1 MSSQSQWQDFK
12 EQVRTS
18 TDLVALIGEALTLQP
33 MRGGQE
39 FVGLCPFHADHTP
52 SMRVYPDR
60 QSFRCWACNVGGDCF
75 EFVMRRENVSFREAL
90 EMLADR
96 ARIDLPKTFDNSPQA
111 NSTGGIGKPQLYE
124 VLTWAENQFHEFLWS
139 AAGAKHVREYLTERG
154 MKPET
159 IRRFKVG
166 YHPDNWEW
174 LQTQAKARFSKE
186 QMLAARLIGE
196 RQEKGGYYDNFVDRL
211 MFPIHDPQGKTVA
224 FGGRVL
230 PGSPKTN
237 MGKYWNSP
245 ESVLFTKSR
254 IIYGL
259 HHARKAIEETD
270 TAILMEGYMDC
281 IMAQQAGVTNC
292 VATLGTALTEQHVT
306 TLKRLARK
314 VVLVYDGDEPGQNAA
329 EKSLV
334 RFLAQE
340 LDLRILTLPNDQDP
354 ADVMLDQG
362 GEWFLQQAAKAP
374 EVWEF
379 KLKRV
384 IDRYGVN
391 TVDGAHRVLEEML
404 DLLSEVPA
412 FLGSSPVGRW
422 QMREDIL
429 LGKLFQRLGI
439 PEKNVRDRLNELRRQ
454 RAAKSSDMSS
464 SGGAPQSHAAP
475 SQIHRLMKRAT
486 ADEQIEV
493 ELLQIVFLYPE
504 TVNSIHRE
512 ISAKEITDPALRQ
525 LWELCLELQ
534 NQQIL
539 PSFDQVLLR
548 LEDSELKP
556 LAVWLDETA
565 HQKQIT
571 TDLLS
576 HTLHAVK
583 RRRVRDMRPTTQD
596 GPGAPQDQLNIN
608 APVDGKTLLQQAMEK
623 QRRLQERRDAGT

>member
-12 EQVRTS
+12 ELVRTR
-18 TDLVALIGEALTLQP
+18 TDLVALIGEAVTLQP
-33 MRGGQE
+33 RHGGRE
-39 FVGLCPFHADHTP
+39 FVGLCPFHDDHTP
-52 SMRVYPDR
+52 SMRVYPER
-60 QSFRCWACNVGGDCF
+60 QSFRCWACQTGGDCF
-75 EFVMRRENVSFREAL
+75 EFVMRRENVPFPEAL
-90 EMLADR
+90 QLLADR
-96 ARIDLPKTFDNSPQA
+96 AHLDPPKSEHKHPQA
-111 NSTGGIGKPQLYE
+111 NPTGAISKFQLYE
-124 VLTWAENQFHEFLWS
+124 VLAWAENQFHEFLWS
-139 AAGAKHVREYLTERG
+139 ASGAKHVREYLTGRG
-154 MKPET
+154 MTPET
-159 IRRFKVG
+159 IRRFKLG

-186 QMLAARLIGE
+186 QMVAARLIGE
-196 RQEKGGYYDNFVDRL
+196 RPENGGYYDNFVDRV
-211 MFPIHDPQGKTVA
+211 MFPIHDAQGKTVA

-254 IIYGL
+254 VIYGL
-259 HHARKAIEETD
+259 HHAREAIVKVD

-281 IMAQQAGVTNC
+281 IMAQQAGVSNC

-314 VVLVYDGDEPGQNAA
+314 VVLVYDGDEAGQSAT
-329 EKSLV
+329 EKSLA

-340 LDLRILTLPNDQDP
+340 LDLRILTLTGDQDP

-362 GEWFLQQAAKAP
+362 ADWFLEQAARAP
-374 EVWEF
+374 ELWEF

-391 TVDGAHRVLEEML
+391 TIDGAHRVLEEML
-404 DLLSEVPA
+404 ELLSEVPA
-412 FLGSSPVGRW
+412 YLGSSPVGRW

-429 LGKLFQRLGI
+429 LGRLFQRLGI
-439 PEKNVRDRLNELRRQ
+439 PERNVRDRLNELRRQ
-454 RAAKSSDMSS
+454 RAAKAADMSS
-464 SGGAPQSHAAP
+464 AAPTPQSHAASP
-475 SQIHRLMKRAT
+475 QIHRLMKRAT

-504 TVNSIHRE
+504 TVNSIRQE
-512 ISAKEITDPALRQ
+512 ISTKDFTNPQLRQ
-525 LWELCLELQ
+525 LWELCLQLRE
-534 NQQIL
+534 QQIL

-548 LEDSELKP
+548 LDDSELKP

-565 HQKQIT
+565 HQKKIT
-571 TDLLS
+571 TELLG

-583 RRRVRDMRPTTQD
+583 RRRVRDMRPSTQD
-596 GPGAPQDQLNIN
+596 GPGATPDNLNIN
-608 APVDGKTLLQQAMEK
+608 EPVDGKTLLQQAMEK
-623 QRRLQERRDAGT
+623 QRRLQERRDAGF